1 MPTAAH
7 ARSGPVKPSEL
18 ESKLNDYLAGSSYKH
33 LVVTGIRGC
42 GQIHRRRHVLRD
54 REGVADVDV
63 SHDAHGIASARL
75 VALRAEVKRAARIS
89 APSLDAHGTQGHPT
103 ALERLR
109 RTGAHTPRNHS
120 GPQPVVVCDA
130 RGCVPSS
137 TLTALAKQLESLA
150 HAPRGEQLPA
160 GVWEPRSA
168 RAVCRCPS
176 RGLLAERR
184 SAEAAMLVRPLTT
197 RASGARLAVQLTGY
211 RLDMHRAQVSRNSR
225 INANGRGP

>member
-75 VALRAEVKRAARIS
+75 AALRAEGKRAARIS
-89 APSLDAHGTQGHPT
+89 AASLDAHGTQGHPRPWSDC
-103 ALERLR
+103 A
-109 RTGAHTPRNHS
+109 GPAHTPR
-120 GPQPVVVCDA
+120 GT
-130 RGCVPSS
+130 
-137 TLTALAKQLESLA
+137 TLA
-150 HAPRGEQLPA
+150 
-160 GVWEPRSA
+160 
-168 RAVCRCPS
+168 PS
-176 RGLLAERR
+176 RW
-184 SAEAAMLVRPLTT
+184 SCAM
-197 RASGARLAVQLTGY
+197 
-211 RLDMHRAQVSRNSR
+211 
-225 INANGRGP
+225 